1 MHREGVTE
9 RASEREKEA
18 CVQGIGMSVA
28 RGGGALSLPKFR
40 HNVAKRI
47 GRFLLVDGGV
57 NTGIS
62 NKKATKR
69 GKRIRSKA
77 DEEGK
82 DLVRW
87 MCEELKERQVA
98 GTEKR
103 ELWSMYR
110 RLTRGEPLAYI
121 LGDCLRLRMA
131 RGLLHA
137 DGKGL
142 QGNLPFGPLARLEV
156 RPPILIPRPE
166 TEEWTERLA
175 SMLIASPA
183 PRSEAIKI
191 LDLCTG
197 SGCIALSLFSH
208 LTKHRQAEVLGLDK
222 SSIAVELARR
232 NAHSLFPP
240 QQSQSASNVAFE
252 QADMFDLDPVS
263 VGGPFDVVV
272 CNPPYI
278 PLDQWEKLEDG
289 VRLWEDKAA
298 LVGPGETG
306 LGFYKRLAALVKSG
320 GLLRAP
326 SSEAKGNRR
335 PAIVVEVGHDQ
346 AEKVRDIFKGTGVGL
361 DIEIWKDAFKVQRA
375 LFMYHQ

>member
-1 MHREGVTE
+1 
-9 RASEREKEA
+9 
-18 CVQGIGMSVA
+18 MSVA

-69 GKRIRSKA
+69 SKRIRSKA

-87 MCEELKERQVA
+87 MCEELKARQVA

-121 LGDCLRLRMA
+121 LG
-131 RGLLHA
+131 
-137 DGKGL
+137 
-142 QGNLPFGPLARLEV
+142 NVPFGPLARLEV

-222 SSIAVELARR
+222 SRIAVELARR

-240 QQSQSASNVAFE
+240 QQSQSASKVAFE
-252 QADMFDLDPVS
+252 QADMFDFDPVS

-289 VRLWEDKAA
+289 VRLWENKAA

-326 SSEAKGNRR
+326 SSEAKGKRR